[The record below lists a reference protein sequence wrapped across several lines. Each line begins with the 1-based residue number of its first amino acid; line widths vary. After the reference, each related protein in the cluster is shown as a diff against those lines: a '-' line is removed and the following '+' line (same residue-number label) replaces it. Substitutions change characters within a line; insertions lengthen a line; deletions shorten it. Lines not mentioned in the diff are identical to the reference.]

1 MKFVKLIIPL
11 FMGFFLLNA
20 CGKKT
25 EDTKPIRKNI
35 TETVF
40 ASGILVPENL
50 YNLTAQSDGYIKS
63 LTFEE
68 GDLVNTGDLLATIDN
83 RTSDINS
90 QGSLLLLEIAKE
102 NVSPSA
108 PIFKQLEA
116 NLKAA
121 EQKLKQE
128 KQQAERY
135 KTLYVSNSVSKLE
148 FENAQLAYETANS
161 NYISLSENYKLQKQ
175 QSEQQLI
182 SQQTQSEVNK
192 VLQGNND
199 LRAVI
204 GGKIYNKYK
213 ELGDYVRR
221 GEVIAVIGDPKNIYA
236 RLSIDESSFSKVQL
250 KQQVIIQ
257 LNIDKHK
264 NYNGEISE
272 IYPSFDSKS
281 QSFNCKVKF
290 KDSLLFGV
298 SGTQVQANII
308 TNRKDNI
315 LVIPRKYLDYGNTV
329 IIKGTGKVKVKT
341 GFISNE
347 WVEIVSGLDEKSI
360 IQVEKE

>member
-1 MKFVKLIIPL
+1 
-11 FMGFFLLNA
+11 
-20 CGKKT
+20 
-25 EDTKPIRKNI
+25 
-35 TETVF
+35 
-40 ASGILVPENL
+40 
-50 YNLTAQSDGYIKS
+50 
-63 LTFEE
+63 
-68 GDLVNTGDLLATIDN
+68 
-83 RTSDINS
+83 
-90 QGSLLLLEIAKE
+90 LLLEIAKA

-161 NYISLSENYKLQKQ
+161 NYISLSENYKFQKQ

-264 NYNGEISE
+264 NYNGEITE

-290 KDSLLFGV
+290 IDSLLFGV

-329 IIKGTGKVKVKT
+329 IIKETGKVKVKT

-360 IQVEKE
+360 IQIEKK